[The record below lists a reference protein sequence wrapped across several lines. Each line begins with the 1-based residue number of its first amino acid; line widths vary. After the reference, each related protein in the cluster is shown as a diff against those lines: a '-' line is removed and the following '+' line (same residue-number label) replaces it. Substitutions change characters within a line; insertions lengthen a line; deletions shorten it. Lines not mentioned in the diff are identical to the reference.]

1 MGVCEGTKGTLL
13 CKCVRV
19 YWEEVYGGLGFEVVV
34 LKWVV
39 LCLMVLTHMVLCWV
53 VLDESGFDGNGFVRV
68 VLELIILGLM
78 VL

>member
-1 MGVCEGTKGTLL
+1 M

-39 LCLMVLTHMVLCWV
+39 LCLMVLTQMV
-53 VLDESGFDGNGFVRV
+53 
-68 VLELIILGLM
+68 LGLM
-78 VL
+78 VFGFSGFGRKVVICLKKIIKK

>member
-1 MGVCEGTKGTLL
+1 M

-39 LCLMVLTHMVLCWV
+39 N
-53 VLDESGFDGNGFVRV
+53 GFDGNGFVRV
-68 VLELIILGLM
+68 VLELM